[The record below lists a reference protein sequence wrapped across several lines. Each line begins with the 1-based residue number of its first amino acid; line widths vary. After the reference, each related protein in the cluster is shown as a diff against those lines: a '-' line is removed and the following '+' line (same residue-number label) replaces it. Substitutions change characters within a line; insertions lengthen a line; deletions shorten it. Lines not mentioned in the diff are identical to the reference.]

1 MSTCQK
7 AVRPLARCLHVTQ
20 PSSHSVRIIRT
31 FTSSSRT
38 YEEATTETVPFK
50 PIFDPATV
58 TNPRQ
63 EKKLMKSGI
72 TPIGS
77 RRRRAALKTSDNIP
91 FEQLPYQCF
100 QEARKVLAAD
110 REEKMKLI
118 ATERLR
124 ISNLIAT
131 DASNIRGGEATKQK
145 RLDSMRRHLEYL
157 KIQADIND
165 PLIKKRFEDGEGD
178 MNKPI
183 YRYLADKKW
192 REYQRKIIVQRINQ
206 LAVVPDVL
214 PFFEPTADVKMA
226 FRDRNVQPGE
236 FIDSRVSEVP
246 ARLKV
251 QVFDK
256 GPRLVTV
263 AVVDSDVPLV
273 EKDNFMSRCHYLAI
287 NIPLSPVDTSIP
299 LSMATE
305 DQLVLPW
312 LPPFAQKGSPYHR
325 YSVFVIEQK
334 PGQTL
339 NVAELKDSVKR
350 DEFHLKSFVDK
361 QRIKPIGMTIFRSL
375 WDEGTAGV
383 MSRAGIQGADIEFK
397 RKKVIAIKPKQKA
410 RGWEARHSGG
420 KYLSLQR

>member
-1 MSTCQK
+1 MSACQK
-7 AVRPLARCLHVTQ
+7 AVRPLARCFHANQ
-20 PSSHSVRIIRT
+20 PSCQSARVIRN
-31 FTSSSRT
+31 FTSSART
-38 YEEATTETVPFK
+38 NDEATTETVPLTAK
-50 PIFDPATV
+50 FDPATV
-58 TNPRQ
+58 TNPRH
-63 EKKLMKSGI
+63 EKKLMKSGVI
-72 TPIGS
+72 PIGS

-110 REEKMKLI
+110 REEKLKLI

-124 ISNLIAT
+124 ISNLVAM
-131 DASNIRGGEATKQK
+131 DASSLRGGEATKQK
-145 RLDSMRRHLEYL
+145 RLESMRRHLEYL

-183 YRYLADKKW
+183 YRHLADRKW

-206 LAVVPDVL
+206 LAIVPDVL

-226 FRDRNVQPGE
+226 FRDRNVQAGE

-256 GPRLVTV
+256 GARLVTV
-263 AVVDSDVPLV
+263 VVVDSDVPLV
-273 EKDNFMSRCHYLAI
+273 EKDNFISRCHYLAT
-287 NIPLSPVDTSIP
+287 NIQISPVENSVPLSK
-299 LSMATE
+299 AT
-305 DQLVLPW
+305 DSQLVLPW

-325 YSVFVIEQK
+325 YSVFVIEQN

-339 NVAELKDSVKR
+339 NVNDLKDSVKR
-350 DEFHLKSFVDK
+350 DRFLLKSFIDK
-361 QRIKPIGMTIFRSL
+361 HQIKPIGMSIFRSL

-383 MSRAGIQGADIEFK
+383 MSRAGIEGADIEFK